1 MNKAIEYANEIKRK
15 QKVVNTTDNPYLK
28 RDYEKNIKR
37 SIRQL
42 RWYCKEKG
50 LNFYYIMS
58 H

>member
-15 QKVVNTTDNPYLK
+15 QKVAKAIDNPYLK
-28 RDYEKNIKR
+28 RDYEKSIKC

-50 LNFYYIMS
+50 LNFYYVMS